1 MTRIL
6 IQKSPRSDKEREEDK
21 MKEKESPEGKMCSPK
36 AGEGEMESEKGEW
49 GGDRGI
55 NI

>member
-1 MTRIL
+1 
-6 IQKSPRSDKEREEDK
+6 